1 MTEKQ
6 KKICTQHSA
15 RDESGKVHCCDCPLV
30 LDREMMMCRRNAVY
44 NRKTRRWE
52 SKGQHDESGRN
63 HEKGAHKTGL
73 ITAKTGRAGRC
84 NG

>member
-30 LDREMMMCRRNAVY
+30 VDREAMLCRRNAAY
-44 NRKTRRWE
+44 NRITRRWE
-52 SKGQHDESGRN
+52 PKGDMEDAYKGNEPGGSWSLSG
-63 HEKGAHKTGL
+63 
-73 ITAKTGRAGRC
+73 
-84 NG
+84 